1 MFNSGQ
7 TLLRS
12 IFSRNQ
18 RMFRRMRRDDNPL
31 SRFPRYQRYL
41 VQAYQFNIFQRA
53 RGWQLISNTEFNNQR
68 DAFQNFNVLCTFPNR
83 TATNRIIVKVFG
95 VSPFGAARLLNE
107 CDSNNRPV
115 RVSGTSTACCKE
127 CETGATKCG
136 CKTPDTGIQR
146 AYRES
151 YGI

>member
-18 RMFRRMRRDDNPL
+18 RMFSRRRGERNPL
-31 SRFPRYQRYL
+31 NQFPRYQRYS
-41 VQAYQFNIFQRA
+41 VQAYQFNIFQ
-53 RGWQLISNTEFNNQR
+53 RGWQLISNTEFNNQI

-83 TATNRIIVKVFG
+83 SPSNRIIVKVFG
-95 VSPFGAARLLNE
+95 LSYGTSRLLNE

-146 AYRES
+146 AYREA